1 MRTNNF
7 HNFAHLILSNK
18 PTAYAKEVLIRESGL
33 YFRDVYSSSYALTME
48 EKDFA
53 INKGVERFIEYVNL
67 PTVTLDSLDTV
78 KSYISKIVSDSYTDA
93 LERSFKIRGLSMV

>member
-1 MRTNNF
+1 
-7 HNFAHLILSNK
+7 
-18 PTAYAKEVLIRESGL
+18 
-33 YFRDVYSSSYALTME
+33 ME

-93 LERSFKIRGLSMV
+93 LERSFKIRGLSMA